1 MNFDFYPFILRL
13 SYIML
18 RIITFLMI
26 FGSII
31 CTNNDEI
38 IEVSDYFLEKHIR
51 VIFNLFRYLNI
62 DFIHRLDIIKIILT
76 DQTTVPLEFVFE

>member
-1 MNFDFYPFILRL
+1 
-13 SYIML
+13 ML

>member
-1 MNFDFYPFILRL
+1 
-13 SYIML
+13 
-18 RIITFLMI
+18 MI